1 MEELIME
8 IGEGEEGYLWTAGEI
23 TVDGETPE
31 DAEVEDED
39 YETIYS
45 IEDGDFDFHGN
56 QDFQDGCEL
65 YESQIKC
72 SKVCVI
78 ESVQNKRHIAYLDIN
93 GTFDPA
99 KLKYNNG
106 WIEYDSESF
115 STDTSEGNTIERTL
129 YVDGEIPGTLPP
141 LSYIVEVQDG
151 SLTIGNEYLE
161 MMGIEDGTRY
171 ELKLGRRAIRLVP
184 EGSED

>member
-1 MEELIME
+1 MVAN
-8 IGEGEEGYLWTAGEI
+8 LW
-23 TVDGETPE
+23 
-31 DAEVEDED
+31 
-39 YETIYS
+39 
-45 IEDGDFDFHGN
+45 
-56 QDFQDGCEL
+56 
-65 YESQIKC
+65 ESSKG
-72 SKVCVI
+72 SKVCII
-78 ESVQNKRHIAYLDIN
+78 ESVQNKRHIAYLDTN
-93 GTFDPA
+93 GAFDPA
-99 KLKYNNG
+99 KLKYKNG
-106 WIEYDSESF
+106 WIEYDGESF

-129 YVDGEIPGTLPP
+129 YVYGEVPGTLSP